1 MPSYILPRKNSPVT
15 LCNRIPRPLQL
26 LNHFHTAYG
35 AVRRRRTLHML
46 NYMLL
51 TVVVNGYNCVA
62 VRHRRQRNACIL
74 RPSTYHERS
83 VCVNA
88 AAEINVLDY
97 SVVVRQR
104 TAWRTAPYVVWTG
117 FKSRVQQVV
126 SISISSYSDTGR
138 RKFNKLKAELRER
151 YNELKQSLNV
161 CVNFVI
167 FVETLRRTINY
178 YSVLI
183 DICVTITYVSL
194 QSKTWLCK

>member
-1 MPSYILPRKNSPVT
+1 LCWKGLCQLRCVAFELHRFVFVVIGTQCPVD
-15 LCNRIPRPLQL
+15 
-26 LNHFHTAYG
+26 TAYG
-35 AVRRRRTLHML
+35 AVCRRQARGRTSPYVCVRQSTATYGTVRRRRILQML

-104 TAWRTAPYVVWTG
+104 TA
-117 FKSRVQQVV
+117 
-126 SISISSYSDTGR
+126 
-138 RKFNKLKAELRER
+138 
-151 YNELKQSLNV
+151 
-161 CVNFVI
+161 
-167 FVETLRRTINY
+167 
-178 YSVLI
+178 
-183 DICVTITYVSL
+183 
-194 QSKTWLCK
+194 